1 MSCLKGF
8 KVQSAFIDP
17 PVVLAPLAGFT
28 DSPFRRIV
36 KEFSAGLTYTEMVSS
51 MGVYF
56 KDKKTLE
63 LLNFEEEERPIA
75 AQIFGHDPDSMAYAA
90 KYVEES
96 GFDILDINVGCPTP
110 KIVNSGAGGALLK
123 NLNLLEA
130 IFVKVKRAVKI
141 PVTIKTRKGFAR
153 DENVLSEILKIAEGS
168 GIDAITIHGI
178 TVEESFKKN
187 CEDWSSIREIASKA
201 RIPIVANG
209 GVAKEEDVEKMF
221 IETGASGVMV
231 GRPVLQRPWFI
242 KSSVEYIEK
251 KSLFDISLE
260 AKMNI
265 ILRHAELEM
274 EQKGEERAI
283 IEMRKFVIHYVSGL
297 RNASYVKQKINKIK
311 TYRELESLIRAFF
324 VC

>member
-36 KEFSAGLTYTEMVSS
+36 KEFSAGLTNTEMVSS

-63 LLNFEEEERPIA
+63 LLHFEKEERPIA
-75 AQIFGHDPDSMAYAA
+75 AQIFGHDPDSMVYAA
-90 KYVEES
+90 KYIEEL

-130 IFVKVKRAVKI
+130 ILIKVKRAVKI
-141 PVTIKTRKGFAR
+141 PVTIKARKGFAR

-178 TVEESFKKN
+178 TVEEGFKKN
-187 CEDWSSIREIASKA
+187 CEDWTSIREIASEA
-201 RIPIVANG
+201 RIPVIANG

-251 KSLFDISLE
+251 KSFFDISLE

-265 ILRHAELEM
+265 ILRHAELEI

-283 IEMRKFVIHYVSGL
+283 IEMRKFVIHYVNGL
-297 RNASYVKQKINKIK
+297 RNASYVKQKINVIK